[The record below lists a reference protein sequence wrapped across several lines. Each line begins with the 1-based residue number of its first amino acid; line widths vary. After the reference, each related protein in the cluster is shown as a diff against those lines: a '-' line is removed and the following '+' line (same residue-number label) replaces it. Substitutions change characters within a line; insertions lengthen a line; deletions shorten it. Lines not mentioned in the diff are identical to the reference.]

1 MLPLTIQSPMLL
13 LSNRVVAMDILD
25 VQSAA
30 CQWTR
35 SVREAEMVHVR
46 CPVCKAVHLWTVGT

>member
-35 SVREAEMVHVR
+35 SVREAEMVHVCHR
-46 CPVCKAVHLWTVGT
+46 SVTAGGAQLR